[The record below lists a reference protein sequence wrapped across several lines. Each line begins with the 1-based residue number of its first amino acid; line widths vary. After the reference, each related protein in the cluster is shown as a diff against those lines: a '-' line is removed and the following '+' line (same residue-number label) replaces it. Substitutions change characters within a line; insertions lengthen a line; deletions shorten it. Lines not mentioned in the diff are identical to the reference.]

1 MFPGYLQ
8 DFSRMFSG
16 CSNGSCGPGGIWWTF
31 QMKGIRSSPTIW
43 WPQLIDDR
51 QLFDDKL
58 EVWTLI
64 IQYSTVIPPSLMVL
78 FSVVN
83 NHVQTWIWWFG
94 SFSAS
99 LDSLRIQEG
108 QFWVLG
114 TFVSFFSCPAQL
126 NRWPCHSLSE
136 WVRSLLIS
144 EHYNHYN
151 HYNHHNH
158 YNHYNTRYMPWQ
170 P

>member
-1 MFPGYLQ
+1 MISRYSLDVPRIFAGFFQDVFWMLQWVLWAWWNLMNISNERNSIIPNYL
-8 DFSRMFSG
+8 MI
-16 CSNGSCGPGGIWWTF
+16 PA
-31 QMKGIRSSPTIW
+31 IRWSPA
-43 WPQLIDDR
+43 IDDR
-51 QLFDDKL
+51 L

-64 IQYSTVIPPSLMVL
+64 IQNSTVIPPSLMVL

-144 EHYNHYN
+144 EHYNH
-151 HYNHHNH
+151 
-158 YNHYNTRYMPWQ
+158 
-170 P
+170 